1 MCALDHVFKIP
12 PDPGHATDGK
22 CISNDRIYADLEG
35 REETTSSTMN
45 EVQLQTFTCSYV
57 RNQESSFEAQIV
69 LIKGDEMCEQD
80 PSPIAHQKIHLHKL
94 QARCLTLCLMAEEV
108 AKNSPNPGAVESL
121 PAGVFHRRAGKEVM
135 ESSEEGEK
143 KVLVIDM
150 SRAREAQCPQFL
162 AVGLYLSVLQVNPKQ
177 LFDHL
182 KKVWKMRGDLEVNP
196 LESDAGKK
204 FVLVFSVEG
213 D

>member
-1 MCALDHVFKIP
+1 MHRLQLLKERLIDLKSKSMCALDHVFKIP

-35 REETTSSTMN
+35 REETTSSTTN

-94 QARCLTLCLMAEEV
+94 QERCLTLCLMAEEV
-108 AKNSPNPGAVESL
+108 AKNSPNPGAVESCNEHDTIY
-121 PAGVFHRRAGKEVM
+121 AI
-135 ESSEEGEK
+135 SSDFGDRMTTQS
-143 KVLVIDM
+143 I
-150 SRAREAQCPQFL
+150 
-162 AVGLYLSVLQVNPKQ
+162 GLI
-177 LFDHL
+177 
-182 KKVWKMRGDLEVNP
+182 
-196 LESDAGKK
+196 
-204 FVLVFSVEG
+204 
-213 D
+213 